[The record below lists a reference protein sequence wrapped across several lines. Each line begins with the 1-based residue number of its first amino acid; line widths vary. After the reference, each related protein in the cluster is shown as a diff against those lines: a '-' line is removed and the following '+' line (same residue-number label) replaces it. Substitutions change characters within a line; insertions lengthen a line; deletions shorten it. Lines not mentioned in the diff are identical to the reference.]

1 MVLRFRHVSF
11 CLPAVALRRR
21 VPQSMRPRH
30 AVLLTP
36 SKSAG
41 PPQLLSCKYTAPI
54 TPLESALLQVFIL
67 KILKSFGIN
76 TYKKPGGRGST
87 AEGSVC
93 KMNITCHP
101 FILLLPKWPANLR
114 DSFAISGL
122 FSEGVF

>member
-1 MVLRFRHVSF
+1 MARQAVS
-11 CLPAVALRRR
+11 
-21 VPQSMRPRH
+21 
-30 AVLLTP
+30 LTP
-36 SKSAG
+36 SESTG
-41 PPQLLSCKYTAPI
+41 PPQLLSCQHTAPV

-87 AEGSVC
+87 SEGSVC
-93 KMNITCHP
+93 KMSMTCRP
-101 FILLLPKWPANLR
+101 FILLLARRPANLR